1 MTNKVKLSNKRF
13 KVKDLEK
20 MRTIVREDNIN
31 IRLDAILEK
40 VQKNPDERLSQE
52 ETELLKNNVAKLQE
66 VDIDWR
72 ASIIYATGDK
82 DFIKAC
88 LEDKS
93 FEFYEYQRGALII
106 ATQDSNYIKENID
119 DKSEKI
125 DIRAQLVEA
134 LSGLTSYFDYMKYV
148 TDFVRAE
155 TSTLSSF
162 DKVKLISSIGRHPQM
177 DMDTYIM
184 YLEGRLKEKELLLR
198 QMDKIN
204 LIEKLRELEDM
215 QVKIPDKSG
224 RVELSR
230 YEWQILRWM
239 RENRFD
245 LNGDEKSQLITSTE
259 NPLFYNICLSEDKLL
274 DSAGKAGVLRGFGR
288 LENVTTNQYLE
299 IVMNAVQNEAWQLEE
314 VYKFNL
320 LKDLRN
326 IKELTEP
333 TEELEIRGKK
343 IKISQYDRIISR
355 VLLNDKKII
364 SDSFLKGRIAYI
376 YL

>member
-20 MRTIVREDNIN
+20 MRAIVSEDNIN

-40 VQKNPDERLSQE
+40 VQKNPDERLSRE

-72 ASIIYATGDK
+72 ASVIYATGDK

-88 LEDKS
+88 LKDKS
-93 FEFYEYQRGALII
+93 LEFYEDQRGALII
-106 ATQDSNYIKENID
+106 ATQDINYIKETID
-119 DKSEKI
+119 NKREKEE
-125 DIRAQLVEA
+125 IRVQLIES
-134 LSGLTSYFDYMKYV
+134 LSGLTNYFDYMKYV

-155 TSTLSSF
+155 TSSLNPF
-162 DKVKLISSIGRHPQM
+162 YKVELISSIGRHPQM

-204 LIEKLRELEDM
+204 LIEKLRELESM
-215 QVKIPDKSG
+215 QLKIPDKSG
-224 RVELSR
+224 RCELSR

-274 DSAGKAGVLRGFGR
+274 DSAGKRGVLRGFEK
-288 LENVTTNQYLE
+288 LENVNANQYSE
-299 IVMNAVQNEAWQLEE
+299 IVWNAVQDEALQLEE
-314 VYKFNL
+314 VDKFNL

-326 IKELTEP
+326 IKELTEL

-343 IKISQYDRIISR
+343 IKISQYDRIISI